1 MNNNVKLTS
10 DIIEKIKKLP
20 FSTETTIAEL
30 INYNPEENFIDPMEQ
45 MSILRK
51 VCTLAEENNICLE
64 KNMEEKGGLGFFTK
78 FKKNESI
85 NNEFKINSNISF
97 VDEKSK
103 IEYQK
108 YLDEVNEYNRKI
120 ATGEKLDKD
129 LSAIMDEF
137 KKKFSVER
145 KNDGK
150 VNNDMSEEM
159 ANNEEL
165 KISDLE
171 LGDLIINT
179 RTGKIS
185 GEKLYYN
192 EKNTYSE
199 FPIEYK
205 MNEFE
210 INEIERCDLKEFKN
224 LFIENLRCIFNKKN
238 QIKERIIEKIWDWFV
253 TNDFTLE
260 KLKQQFLRLEIS
272 VTVRLSDENT
282 INFNTS
288 WEFVEEHSDI
298 NSGYADFYFDFDS
311 NETKCSDIG
320 FF

>member
-1 MNNNVKLTS
+1 MGYKSDVRIVTSKQGYKEILKYVDMYYKDNGIPKEHQYILLNNLDVDL
-10 DIIEKIKKLP
+10 
-20 FSTETTIAEL
+20 
-30 INYNPEENFIDPMEQ
+30 
-45 MSILRK
+45 
-51 VCTLAEENNICLE
+51 
-64 KNMEEKGGLGFFTK
+64 
-78 FKKNESI
+78 
-85 NNEFKINSNISF
+85 SN
-97 VDEKSK
+97 K
-103 IEYQK
+103 YQK

-199 FPIEYK
+199 FPI
-205 MNEFE
+205 
-210 INEIERCDLKEFKN
+210 
-224 LFIENLRCIFNKKN
+224 
-238 QIKERIIEKIWDWFV
+238 
-253 TNDFTLE
+253 
-260 KLKQQFLRLEIS
+260 
-272 VTVRLSDENT
+272 
-282 INFNTS
+282 
-288 WEFVEEHSDI
+288 
-298 NSGYADFYFDFDS
+298 
-311 NETKCSDIG
+311 
-320 FF
+320 

>member
-1 MNNNVKLTS
+1 
-10 DIIEKIKKLP
+10 
-20 FSTETTIAEL
+20 
-30 INYNPEENFIDPMEQ
+30 
-45 MSILRK
+45 
-51 VCTLAEENNICLE
+51 
-64 KNMEEKGGLGFFTK
+64 
-78 FKKNESI
+78 
-85 NNEFKINSNISF
+85 
-97 VDEKSK
+97 
-103 IEYQK
+103 
-108 YLDEVNEYNRKI
+108 
-120 ATGEKLDKD
+120 
-129 LSAIMDEF
+129 MDEF

-210 INEIERCDLKEFKN
+210 IDEINRCDLKESKN
-224 LFIENLRCIFNKKN
+224 LFVENLRCIFNKKN
-238 QIKERIIEKIWDWFV
+238 QIKERIIEEIWDWFV